1 MAGSSEDTVYQVG
14 VQLLEKA
21 VNGEFDAL
29 TQQVSELEDGERNYL
44 QLTFGY
50 IVDELDTQEEELG
63 E

>member
-1 MAGSSEDTVYQVG
+1 MLGNSEDTVYQLG

-29 TQQVSELEDGERNYL
+29 TQQVSEVEDRERIYLHEIFGHIVNELEA
-44 QLTFGY
+44 
-50 IVDELDTQEEELG
+50 QEEELG